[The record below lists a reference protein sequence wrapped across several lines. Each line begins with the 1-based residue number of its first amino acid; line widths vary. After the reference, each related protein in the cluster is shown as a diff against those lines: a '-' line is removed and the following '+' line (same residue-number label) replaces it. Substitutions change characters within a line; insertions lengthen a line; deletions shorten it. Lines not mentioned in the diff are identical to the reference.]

1 MKPLNLFNH
10 VGQTRKG
17 PDSGRRADRG
27 NRGGFRAHSRTA
39 VNWHVVIGWGI
50 GPAVW
55 LVIALVVFF
64 CCSSCE
70 SKTTKKQSYDKDST
84 YACPPI
90 DAPIIDHVRRYRSK
104 LVIYTGSF
112 GLEDRFEVDLSEG
125 QSDFVI
131 KDCTGFVWDCKEYP
145 FQFYRNVRGTEC
157 EEYIVYYG
165 KRINVN

>member
-10 VGQTRKG
+10 VGQTRKR
-17 PDSGRRADRG
+17 PDSASRPDRG

-39 VNWHVVIGWGI
+39 VNWHVIIGWAI

-55 LVIALVVFF
+55 LVIALVIFF

-70 SKTTKKQSYDKDST
+70 SKTTPKQSYNKDSV

-90 DAPIIDHVRRYRSK
+90 DAPIIDHVRRYRSE

-112 GLEDRFEVDLSEG
+112 GLKDRFEVDLSEE

-145 FQFYRNVRGTEC
+145 FQFFRNVRGTEC